1 MTLTGIEY
9 KTLFSTKATGSKT
22 MTSPF
27 IISWFSTASE
37 DETTNGVIATLTF
50 KVKEDVEA
58 GSYPISLT
66 YDENNVFDSTFTNI
80 AFAIDNGDVVVT
92 DYVSGDVNGDTV
104 INMKDIVLLQQYLND
119 WDVTIDEVAANVN
132 GDTSVNMK
140 DIVLL
145 QQYLNDWDVEL
156 K

>member
-1 MTLTGIEY
+1 
-9 KTLFSTKATGSKT
+9 

-27 IISWFSTASE
+27 VISWFSTASE
-37 DETTNGVIATLTF
+37 DETANGVIATLTF
-50 KVKEDVEA
+50 KVNEDVEA
-58 GSYPISLT
+58 GSYPIILT
-66 YDENNVFDSTFTNI
+66 YDENNVFDSSFTNI
-80 AFAIDNGDVVVT
+80 AFEVDNGEVTVT
-92 DYVSGDVNGDTV
+92 DYVPGDVNGDTV
-104 INMKDIVLLQQYLND
+104 VNMKDIVLLQQYLND
-119 WDVTIDEVAANVN
+119 WDVTIDEAAANVN